1 MFFSC
6 NKNIDGCTDIDAC
19 NYDINAN
26 SDDDSCLYSE
36 STGDWSIQMIASMN
50 PWTILDPISDQNNI
64 LGVSQNSLD
73 EYDSTDTPEPPN
85 APGNWISGYFYHPE
99 WDSVFGDKFTQ
110 EYKSNEF
117 CDIKEWIFMVEANS
131 SGPMELLFIFNN
143 VPDSLQLE
151 LEYDDSLVLSDS
163 LEINLF
169 LEENT
174 PQEFLIKVG
183 IN

>member
-19 NYDINAN
+19 NYNINAN

-85 APGNWISGYFYHPE
+85 AP
-99 WDSVFGDKFTQ
+99 
-110 EYKSNEF
+110 
-117 CDIKEWIFMVEANS
+117 
-131 SGPMELLFIFNN
+131 
-143 VPDSLQLE
+143 
-151 LEYDDSLVLSDS
+151 
-163 LEINLF
+163 
-169 LEENT
+169 
-174 PQEFLIKVG
+174 
-183 IN
+183 